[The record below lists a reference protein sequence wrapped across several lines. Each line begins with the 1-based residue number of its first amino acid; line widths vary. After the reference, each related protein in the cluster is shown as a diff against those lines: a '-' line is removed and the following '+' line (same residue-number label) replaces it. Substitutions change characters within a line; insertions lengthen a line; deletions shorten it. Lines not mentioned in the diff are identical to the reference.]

1 MVEFPFEFTR
11 ALPEL
16 NRIGIVGGEESP
28 KVTENSSGVDLERV
42 QTWIKDF
49 LGHMNG
55 VRDDYNLGDI
65 VQRTSLV
72 DATSYSE

>member
-16 NRIGIVGGEESP
+16 NRIGIVGGEESS

-42 QTWIKDF
+42 QNWIKDF
-49 LGHMNG
+49 LGHMNR
-55 VRDDYNLGDI
+55 VRNDYNLGDI

>member
-42 QTWIKDF
+42 RSWIKDF
-49 LGHMNG
+49 LGHMNR
-55 VRDDYNLGDI
+55 VCDDYNLGDI

>member
-16 NRIGIVGGEESP
+16 NRIGIVGREESP
-28 KVTENSSGVDLERV
+28 KVAENSSGVDLERV

-49 LGHMNG
+49 LGHMNR

-65 VQRTSLV
+65 VQHTSLV